1 MKEYQ
6 IIFLETVISCV
17 DWYPETML
25 SYGVGLKEEKKKE
38 KKGKCGVG
46 GSQVTQNVLILLK
59 NSVSTKDNSRKDS
72 NN

>member
-25 SYGVGLKEEKKKE
+25 SYGVGLKEEKKKKKKRQMWRGWQPGDAECINFVE
-38 KKGKCGVG
+38 KQCEHQGQFQK
-46 GSQVTQNVLILLK
+46 
-59 NSVSTKDNSRKDS
+59 RF
-72 NN
+72 